1 MRIYFLFSFS
11 LLLVTLTSEAK
22 ISTAEE
28 YTRIWSDPPSD
39 NMKKYMIKMA
49 ISDGLDKNSIKIET
63 DRWGEVILSDT
74 WRNTIKFRRGSLGEY
89 TTVNKS
95 GIKLTIKED
104 FSGNIV
110 VKNEDGD
117 RSSSTVLKNIHG
129 NLEIR
134 DEKGNVKTVSKN
146 ILGDV
151 NIQDNQGNSSTISK
165 DILGNLEI
173 RDNKGNSTR
182 VRKDILD
189 NLTIENSNGQ
199 RTTVR
204 NDILGGKTIED
215 NSGNR
220 VSVRKDVLGNYD
232 ASDNKGNRASVKKDI
247 LGKIT
252 IDDPK
257 GILNETVRLQ
267 LIEELSKN

>member
-1 MRIYFLFSFS
+1 MKRIYYLFGFS
-11 LLLVTLTSEAK
+11 LILVTLTVEAK
-22 ISTAEE
+22 LSTTVEH
-28 YTRIWSDPPSD
+28 TQIWSDPPSD
-39 NMKKYMIKMA
+39 NMKKYMIKIA
-49 ISDGLDKNSIKIET
+49 ISDGLDRNAINIET
-63 DRWGEVILSDT
+63 DSWGDVILSDT
-74 WRNTIKFRRGSLGEY
+74 WRSIKFKRGSWSEY
-89 TTVNKS
+89 TTVTKDDVK
-95 GIKLTIKED
+95 ITIKED
-104 FSGNIV
+104 FSGNVV
-110 VKNEDGD
+110 VKNEGGD
-117 RSSSTVLKNIHG
+117 RSPSTVFRNIHG

-134 DEKGNVKTVSKN
+134 DEQGNVKTVSKN
-146 ILGDV
+146 ILDGVD
-151 NIQDNQGNSSTISK
+151 IRDNQGNSSTISK

-204 NDILGGKTIED
+204 NDILGGKAIED

-220 VSVRKDVLGNYD
+220 VSVRKDIFGNYD
-232 ASDNKGNRASVKKDI
+232 ASDNNGNRASVKKDI

>member
-63 DRWGEVILSDT
+63 DSWGDVILSDN
-74 WRNTIKFRRGSLGEY
+74 WKTIKFKRGSMGDY

-95 GIKLTIKED
+95 GVKLTIKED
-104 FSGNIV
+104 FSGNIL
-110 VKNEDGD
+110 VKDEGGD
-117 RSSSTVLKNIHG
+117 RSPSTVFRNIHD

-146 ILGDV
+146 IFGGLD
-151 NIQDNQGNSSTISK
+151 IRDNQGNSSTVSK

-182 VRKDILD
+182 ITKDILD
-189 NLTIENSNGQ
+189 NLTIENNNGQ

-204 NDILGGKTIED
+204 TDILGGKTIED

-220 VSVRKDVLGNYD
+220 VSVRKDIFGNYD
-232 ASDNKGNRASVKKDI
+232 ASDNNGNRASVKKDI
-247 LGKIT
+247 FGKIT

-257 GILNETVRLQ
+257 GILNDAVKLQ

>member
-11 LLLVTLTSEAK
+11 LLFVTLTSEAK
-22 ISTAEE
+22 LSTSI
-28 YTRIWSDPPSD
+28 THTQIWSDPPSD

-63 DRWGEVILSDT
+63 DSWGNVIISDT
-74 WRNTIKFRRGSLGEY
+74 WRSIKFDRGSLGEY
-89 TTVNKS
+89 ITVNKDDVK
-95 GIKLTIKED
+95 ITIKED

-110 VKNEDGD
+110 VKDEGAD
-117 RSSSTVLKNIHG
+117 RSPSTVFRNIHG

-146 ILGDV
+146 ILGGVD
-151 NIQDNQGNSSTISK
+151 IRDNQGNSSTISK

-182 VRKDILD
+182 IRKDILN

-220 VSVRKDVLGNYD
+220 VSVRKDIFGNYG
-232 ASDNKGNRASVKKDI
+232 ASDNNGNRASVKKDI
-247 LGKIT
+247 FGKIT

-257 GILNETVRLQ
+257 GILNDAVKLQ
-267 LIEELSKN
+267 LIAELSKK